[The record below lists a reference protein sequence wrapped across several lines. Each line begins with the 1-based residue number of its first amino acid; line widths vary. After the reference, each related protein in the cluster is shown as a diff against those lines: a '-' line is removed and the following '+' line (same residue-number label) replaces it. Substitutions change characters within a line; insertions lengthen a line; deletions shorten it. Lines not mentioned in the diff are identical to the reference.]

1 MKKNKLFVGVI
12 CLLVLVSITGCGKK
26 TNLSNKKQSDNTET
40 KTEVK
45 AKCSYYKCLSK
56 MSLSNTVDELNN
68 IVGIEAKSVETT
80 VENMEKYEYD
90 FGNDKKIT
98 VTLFSGKVSSITMA
112 YDKKE
117 LKNKKVTETEDSR
130 NRQYVQ
136 KQIVKYVEEG
146 FEEAEI
152 IEKILND
159 NIMEKFEYLKNRGLN
174 LEYCV
179 TDWVETAI
187 KKYNTE
193 KSKEEEER

>member
-1 MKKNKLFVGVI
+1 MKKTI
-12 CLLVLVSITGCGKK
+12 R
-26 TNLSNKKQSDNTET
+26 
-40 KTEVK
+40 
-45 AKCSYYKCLSK
+45 
-56 MSLSNTVDELNN
+56 
-68 IVGIEAKSVETT
+68 
-80 VENMEKYEYD
+80 D
-90 FGNDKKIT
+90 FN
-98 VTLFSGKVSSITMA
+98 
-112 YDKKE
+112 

-193 KSKEEEER
+193 KSKEKEER

>member
-1 MKKNKLFVGVI
+1 MSDLRRIMKISGNVTRGLAVDFAED
-12 CLLVLVSITGCGKK
+12 SI
-26 TNLSNKKQSDNTET
+26 
-40 KTEVK
+40 
-45 AKCSYYKCLSK
+45 Y
-56 MSLSNTVDELNN
+56 
-68 IVGIEAKSVETT
+68 
-80 VENMEKYEYD
+80 
-90 FGNDKKIT
+90 
-98 VTLFSGKVSSITMA
+98 
-112 YDKKE
+112 

-136 KQIVKYVEEG
+136 KQIVKYV
-146 FEEAEI
+146 EEAEI

-193 KSKEEEER
+193 KSNQKGR

>member
-26 TNLSNKKQSDNTET
+26 TNLSNKKQSDNTE
-40 KTEVK
+40 TEVK

-117 LKNKKVTETEDSR
+117 LKNKKVTLDNLSDIKARINDGISYDEFKKAVGGVDGTLIEVSSW
-130 NRQYVQ
+130 N
-136 KQIVKYVEEG
+136 KYVWVAGDGSSNVTASFGKDGNLKFFSGLG
-146 FEEAEI
+146 F
-152 IEKILND
+152 
-159 NIMEKFEYLKNRGLN
+159 
-174 LEYCV
+174 
-179 TDWVETAI
+179 
-187 KKYNTE
+187 
-193 KSKEEEER
+193 KS

>member
-1 MKKNKLFVGVI
+1 M
-12 CLLVLVSITGCGKK
+12 
-26 TNLSNKKQSDNTET
+26 TEI
-40 KTEVK
+40 
-45 AKCSYYKCLSK
+45 SK
-56 MSLSNTVDELNN
+56 MMKRRRNVIPGIAIEYAEISANARRKNVD
-68 IVGIEAKSVETT
+68 
-80 VENMEKYEYD
+80 
-90 FGNDKKIT
+90 
-98 VTLFSGKVSSITMA
+98 
-112 YDKKE
+112 
-117 LKNKKVTETEDSR
+117 ETEDSK

-187 KKYNTE
+187 KKYNRE
-193 KSKEEEER
+193 KSNQKGR

>member
-1 MKKNKLFVGVI
+1 MSDVRRIMKISGNVTRWLAVDFAED
-12 CLLVLVSITGCGKK
+12 SI
-26 TNLSNKKQSDNTET
+26 
-40 KTEVK
+40 
-45 AKCSYYKCLSK
+45 Y
-56 MSLSNTVDELNN
+56 
-68 IVGIEAKSVETT
+68 
-80 VENMEKYEYD
+80 
-90 FGNDKKIT
+90 
-98 VTLFSGKVSSITMA
+98 
-112 YDKKE
+112 

-193 KSKEEEER
+193 KSKEKEER

>member
-90 FGNDKKIT
+90 FGNDKKNNSNFI
-98 VTLFSGKVSSITMA
+98 
-112 YDKKE
+112 
-117 LKNKKVTETEDSR
+117 
-130 NRQYVQ
+130 
-136 KQIVKYVEEG
+136 
-146 FEEAEI
+146 
-152 IEKILND
+152 
-159 NIMEKFEYLKNRGLN
+159 
-174 LEYCV
+174 
-179 TDWVETAI
+179 
-187 KKYNTE
+187 
-193 KSKEEEER
+193 